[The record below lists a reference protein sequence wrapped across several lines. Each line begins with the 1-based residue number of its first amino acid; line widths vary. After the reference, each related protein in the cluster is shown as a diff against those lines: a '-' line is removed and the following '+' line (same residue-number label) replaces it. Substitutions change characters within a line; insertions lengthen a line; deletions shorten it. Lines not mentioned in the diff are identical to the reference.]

1 MSIKIAIVDDK
12 QSNRVILGEK
22 LAENKDFEII
32 FTAINGEDFLQKM
45 KLQKENLPDVVLM
58 DLEMPLMDGIDAI
71 ANGSALY
78 EQVKF
83 IVLTVFDEDEKI
95 FRAIRAGA
103 CGYLLKEESAETIAE
118 SITMAIEIGG
128 VPMSPSVARRTLSLL
143 SNSNFSKNEKAEI
156 INNDLFDL
164 SDRETDILKLLV
176 DGKEY
181 KEIAEL
187 LHISPFTVRNHT
199 TKIYSKLHVNSK
211 AEAISLAY
219 KKKLV

>member
-22 LAENKDFEII
+22 LAENKDFEIV

-45 KLQKENLPDVVLM
+45 KLQKDNLPNVVLM

-118 SITMAIEIGG
+118 SITIAIEIGG

-143 SNSNFSKNEKAEI
+143 SNSNFTKNEKEEI

-164 SDRETDILKLLV
+164 SERETDILKLLV

>member
-22 LAENKDFEII
+22 LAENKDFEIV

-45 KLQKENLPDVVLM
+45 KLQKDNLPNVVLM

-143 SNSNFSKNEKAEI
+143 SNSNFTKNEKAEI

-164 SDRETDILKLLV
+164 SERETDILKLLV

>member
-22 LAENKDFEII
+22 LAENKDFEIV

-45 KLQKENLPDVVLM
+45 KLQKDNLPDVVLM

-78 EQVKF
+78 DQVKF

-143 SNSNFSKNEKAEI
+143 NNSNFSKNEKAEI

-164 SDRETDILKLLV
+164 SERETDILKLLV
-176 DGKEY
+176 NGKEY

>member
-22 LAENKDFEII
+22 LAENKDFEIV

-45 KLQKENLPDVVLM
+45 KLQKDNLPDVVLM

-143 SNSNFSKNEKAEI
+143 SNSNFTKNEKAEI

-164 SDRETDILKLLV
+164 SERETDILKLLV

-199 TKIYSKLHVNSK
+199 TKIYCKLHVNSK